1 MRIQFKYK
9 NHEGKIEDRDVDI
22 VKLGFDM
29 MNHTD
34 YGYQPGW
41 FMAGHDFS
49 RGRNGKVYRSFYFSH
64 IILSDEIK
72 ASSYNYI
79 LMNLPIETKPENRK

>member
-22 VKLGFDM
+22 THVEFVLNNNG
-29 MNHTD
+29 

-41 FMAGHDFS
+41 AISGWDYS
-49 RGRNGKVYRSFYFSH
+49 RGRDGNDYRTFFLSH
-64 IILSDEIK
+64 IVLPEIHK
-72 ASSYNYI
+72 FPFGHR
-79 LMNLPIETKPENRK
+79 LMSFPRTQK